1 MSKVNEYLNDP
12 DCKCSLCG
20 IIFPHLVI
28 KNEFIGE
35 KYCSEQCRIEF
46 HHKLRQWALEKFQ
59 SGSITKEE
67 LQRVHS
73 KTILTEGLN

>member
-1 MSKVNEYLNDP
+1 MTR
-12 DCKCSLCG
+12 KCMWCDE
-20 IIFPHLVI
+20 
-28 KNEFIGE
+28 EFKFRCSGGKE
-35 KYCSEQCRIEF
+35 QKYCSEQCRIEF
-46 HHKLRQWALEKFQ
+46 HRKLRQWALEKFQ